1 MKLLN
6 IKKFTTI
13 LFVIMLSLVVF
24 AGIVSASNG
33 PSSDKVIFANDQR
46 PIVIQGPM
54 PVESKK
60 LAGLLENVQVKSF
73 GPYVFWIGTIDNY
86 PVIVSKTL
94 KGMSNTAAATAIA
107 IEKFN
112 PIAIINQGTSGGH
125 DPSLNVYDIVIGIKT
140 LNGGAMKTGKKALGE
155 GSNPLEWKP
164 MDLLKSE
171 GSAGE
176 DPNALRARTFDSDPK
191 LIEAAE
197 SVAHKYTKGK
207 VVEGIVESADIW
219 NSELDRINWFHD
231 NFGTSVEEMEG
242 ASAAQ
247 ISSLYNVPFLS
258 IRILSNNATNGG
270 KYVGLTGE
278 DCQGYVYEVV
288 KAYINTLK

>member
-1 MKLLN
+1 MNVQSTKKIILMLL
-6 IKKFTTI
+6 IVLLGLGIFAG
-13 LFVIMLSLVVF
+13 SVF
-24 AGIVSASNG
+24 AQDA
-33 PSSDKVIFANDQR
+33 ATEQR
-46 PIVIQGPM
+46 PILIQGPM
-54 PVESKK
+54 PVESMK
-60 LAGLLENVQVKSF
+60 LVGLLENVEQKTF
-73 GPYVFWIGTIDNY
+73 GPYTFWIGTIDNY

-107 IEKFN
+107 IENFN

-125 DPSLNVYDIVIGIKT
+125 DTSLHVYDIVLGVKT
-140 LNGGAMKTGKKALGE
+140 INGGAMKTGKKALGE

-176 DPNALRARTFDSDPK
+176 DPNALKVRSFAGDPK
-191 LIEAAE
+191 LLATAK
-197 SVAHKYTKGK
+197 SVADKYTKGK
-207 VVEGIVESADIW
+207 VVEGVVESADVW
-219 NSELDRINWFHD
+219 NSELDRIKWFHD

-247 ISSLYNVPFLS
+247 ICSLYKVPFLS

-270 KYVGLTGE
+270 KYVGSTGV

-288 KAYINTLK
+288 KAYIDTLR